1 MRAAD
6 DSFTPHHHRVERAR
20 AELHRRCELGRLR
33 SQLADLERA
42 HHASGSRRS
51 TGGTGASGGAG
62 GAASGGATLSTGFRE
77 LDQLLGGGWQVGALH
92 ELLCASEGSGVLEA
106 LLPALFTSLAAGACD
121 GGPPRLV
128 AWIHPSRLPYPPALR
143 QAGVD
148 LARCLFVRP
157 RDAQEQAWAID
168 LALRSGACDLVVTW
182 LNALDDRSLR
192 RLQLAAEA
200 GGAVGVVLRPQG
212 FARQPSPAAVR
223 LLVAPLPSA
232 EPATESAT
240 ESVSGRSTLRRLQ
253 VTPLRCRGGAPLG
266 AAPIVL
272 EWSRDPLDEPAPAA
286 LRIGAATACLSDP
299 RDDGVRAVGA

>member
-6 DSFTPHHHRVERAR
+6 DSFTPHHRRAERAR

-33 SQLADLERA
+33 TQLAELERS
-42 HHASGSRRS
+42 HRL
-51 TGGTGASGGAG
+51 G
-62 GAASGGATLSTGFRE
+62 GAASGAASGSATLATGFPE

-106 LLPALFTSLAAGACD
+106 LLPALFTSRFTSQSTSLAAGAGD

-128 AWIHPSRLPYPPALR
+128 AWIHPSRLPYPPALH
-143 QAGVD
+143 QAGLD
-148 LARCLFVRP
+148 LARGLFVRP

-168 LALRSGACDLVVTW
+168 LALRSGACDLVVSW

-192 RLQLAAEA
+192 RLQLAAEE
-200 GGAVGVVLRPQG
+200 GGAVGLLLRPQG

-223 LLVAPLPSA
+223 LLVAPLPSLPSQ
-232 EPATESAT
+232 PARSSPEHA
-240 ESVSGRSTLRRLQ
+240 SGRLVRRRLQ

-272 EWSRDPLDEPAPAA
+272 EWSRDPLDEPAPAV
-286 LRIGAATACLSDP
+286 LRAGAATACLP
-299 RDDGVRAVGA
+299 GTREAGVRAVGA

>member
-6 DSFTPHHHRVERAR
+6 DSFTPHHRRAERAR

-33 SQLADLERA
+33 SQLAELERT
-42 HHASGSRRS
+42 HHASGSRCS
-51 TGGTGASGGAG
+51 TGGA
-62 GAASGGATLSTGFRE
+62 AASGAATLPTGFRE

-106 LLPALFTSLAAGACD
+106 LLPALCTSLAAGACD

-128 AWIHPSRLPYPPALR
+128 AWIHPSRLPYPPALH
-143 QAGVD
+143 QVGLD

-168 LALRSGACDLVVTW
+168 LALRSGACDLVVSW

-192 RLQLAAEA
+192 RLQLAAEE
-200 GGAVGVVLRPQG
+200 GGAVGLLLRPQG

-223 LLVAPLPSA
+223 LLVAPLQSRSPS
-232 EPATESAT
+232 EQLLERP
-240 ESVSGRSTLRRLQ
+240 VRRRLQ

-266 AAPIVL
+266 AEPIVL
-272 EWSRDPLDEPAPAA
+272 EWSRDPLDEPAPAV
-286 LRIGAATACLSDP
+286 LRAGAATACLP
-299 RDDGVRAVGA
+299 GTREEGVRAVGA

>member
-1 MRAAD
+1 MSGAAN
-6 DSFTPHHHRVERAR
+6 
-20 AELHRRCELGRLR
+20 
-33 SQLADLERA
+33 
-42 HHASGSRRS
+42 
-51 TGGTGASGGAG
+51 GGAN
-62 GAASGGATLSTGFRE
+62 GATALPTGFPE

-128 AWIHPSRLPYPPALR
+128 AWIHPSRLPYPPALY
-143 QAGVD
+143 QAGLD

-223 LLVAPLPSA
+223 LLVAPLPSLPSPPA
-232 EPATESAT
+232 RSSSEPA
-240 ESVSGRSTLRRLQ
+240 SGRLVRRRLQ

-286 LRIGAATACLSDP
+286 LRAGAATACLPGP